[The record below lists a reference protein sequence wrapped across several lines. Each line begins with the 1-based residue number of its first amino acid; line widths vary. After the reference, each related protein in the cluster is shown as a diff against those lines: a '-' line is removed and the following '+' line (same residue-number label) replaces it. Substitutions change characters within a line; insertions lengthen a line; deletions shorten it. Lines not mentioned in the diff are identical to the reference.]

1 MGAAAGRQ
9 AKEVDQDEI
18 EERLASSAGREQA
31 ADGTGHEAEA
41 AAIRDRLN
49 QVLGW
54 GKSDPRQEQQRKLEK
69 GAKRSDSSSWTGTA
83 NVTGIWMGA

>member
-1 MGAAAGRQ
+1 
-9 AKEVDQDEI
+9 
-18 EERLASSAGREQA
+18 
-31 ADGTGHEAEA
+31 
-41 AAIRDRLN
+41 
-49 QVLGW
+49 VLGW